1 MICMHWSKIIW
12 NYFLMIAGAL
22 LFALGFNL
30 FLRPAGI
37 APGGLTGIAL
47 LINYLFPIV
56 PIGSLTLLFNIP
68 LFLLGMWKLGG
79 TFVRNTIFTS
89 ILLSVLLDLLT
100 SLPLLTIEPLLAAIY
115 GGVFIGAGMGL
126 AFLPNSST
134 GGVDIAIRV
143 LRKKYPQLSIGQIML
158 LFDALV
164 VLAAGLVYQNLN
176 NALYAIITMYVA
188 SLVLDAILY
197 GLNYAKAAFIITSH
211 GNEVNAKIMEK
222 LVRGTTL
229 VPCTG
234 GYSGCARSMILC
246 AIKRGQIVALKE
258 AVYAIDPNAFVIL
271 SEAHEVLGYGF
282 QRHDKTSF

>member
-1 MICMHWSKIIW
+1 MHWSKIIW

-143 LRKKYPQLSIGQIML
+143 LRKKYPQLSIGPVSYTHLDVYKRQTQYNH
-158 LFDALV
+158 
-164 VLAAGLVYQNLN
+164 AA
-176 NALYAIITMYVA
+176 
-188 SLVLDAILY
+188 
-197 GLNYAKAAFIITSH
+197 H
-211 GNEVNAKIMEK
+211 
-222 LVRGTTL
+222 
-229 VPCTG
+229 
-234 GYSGCARSMILC
+234 ARSLHSIHH
-246 AIKRGQIVALKE
+246 R
-258 AVYAIDPNAFVIL
+258 Y
-271 SEAHEVLGYGF
+271 
-282 QRHDKTSF
+282 

>member
-1 MICMHWSKIIW
+1 MHWSKIIW

-37 APGGLTGIAL
+37 ALGGLTGIAL

>member
-1 MICMHWSKIIW
+1 MHWSKIIW

-22 LFALGFNL
+22 LFSLGFNL

>member
-1 MICMHWSKIIW
+1 MTCMHWSKKIW
-12 NYFLMIAGAL
+12 NYFLMVAGAF
-22 LFALGFNL
+22 LFALGFDL

-47 LINYLFPIV
+47 LVNYLLPVV
-56 PIGSLTLLFNIP
+56 PVGLLTLLFNIP
-68 LFLLGMWKLGG
+68 LFILGMRQLGG
-79 TFVRNTIFTS
+79 PFVRNTIFTS
-89 ILLSVLLDLLT
+89 ILLSVLLDVLT
-100 SLPLLTIEPLLAAIY
+100 ALPLLTIEPLLAAIY
-115 GGVFIGAGMGL
+115 GGVLIGAGMGL

-143 LRKKYPQLSIGQIML
+143 LRKKYPQLSLGQLML
-158 LFDALV
+158 LCDALV

-176 NALYAIITMYVA
+176 NALYAIITMYAA

-197 GLNYAKAAFIITSH
+197 GLNYAKAAFIITAK
-211 GNEVNAKIMEK
+211 GEAVNKKIMEK

-229 VPCTG
+229 IPCTG

-258 AVYAIDPNAFVIL
+258 AVYAIDPGAFVIL

-282 QRHDKTSF
+282 QRHDQSSF